1 MNNPHQ
7 VVPLLEIVIQNVATF
22 RIDPA
27 VLRRPDSV
35 LALVVSEG
43 NHLRLVDRH
52 REDAFDDIVVLPE
65 FTVSSL
71 VDAVAGLM
79 DRHGY
84 PAGQVRLLCHDE
96 YSLRLAAETR
106 EKLDLAGDRVTE
118 VAPFTN
124 KLAMKA
130 ALGPAGIRM
139 PRYAPWE
146 HDRYRAGGDAYL
158 AGLIRHVGLPAFVK
172 PLSESGS
179 VGARKITTWEEL
191 RTWAAGRDGR
201 ADYEI
206 DEFIDGT
213 LYHVDSIVAD
223 GKIIQAR
230 VYRDARPLHEYA
242 EGHPIASWTLP
253 EDNPDCA
260 PLAAFNQRVLSAMD
274 KPRSSVFHHEIFKS
288 RRGELIFLEIAARP
302 PAALIPATG
311 RIRWGSDIEQA
322 HFALQRGERVLPSPA
337 CGPYAAYAYFPK
349 HHGQVAGR
357 VIPAL
362 RSAYRWTWNAGIGDT
377 LRDAT
382 DVRDFAAS
390 VLLWNPDYDSLCA
403 DLARLDRCR
412 PLVTR

>member
-7 VVPLLEIVIQNVATF
+7 VVPLLEVVIQNVATF

-35 LALVVSEG
+35 LALVVSEA
-43 NHLRLVDRH
+43 NHRRLVDRH
-52 REDAFDDIVVLPE
+52 REDVFDDIVVLPE
-65 FTVSSL
+65 FAVSSL
-71 VDAVAGLM
+71 VDAVVGLM

-84 PAGQVRLLCHDE
+84 HPAQVRLLCHDE
-96 YSLRLAAETR
+96 YSLRLVAEAR
-106 EKLDLAGDRVTE
+106 KKLGLAGDRVTE
-118 VAPFTN
+118 VASFTN

-130 ALGPAGIRM
+130 ALGSAGIRM
-139 PRYAPWE
+139 PRYSPWD
-146 HDRYRAGGDAYL
+146 HDRYRADGDAYL
-158 AGLIRHVGLPAFVK
+158 AGLVQQVGLPAFVK

-179 VGARKITTWEEL
+179 VGARKISTLERL
-191 RTWAAGRDGR
+191 RAWAAGLDRR

-223 GKIIQAR
+223 GEIIQAR

-253 EDNPDCA
+253 EHDPDCA
-260 PLAAFNQRVLSAMD
+260 SLEAFNQQVLSAMD

-288 RRGELIFLEIAARP
+288 HRGELVFLEIAARP

-311 RIRWGSDIEQA
+311 RIRWGSDIELI
-322 HFALQRGERVLPSPA
+322 HYALQRGERVLPPPA
-337 CGPYAAYAYFPK
+337 YGPYAAYAYFPK
-349 HHGQVAGR
+349 HHGRVTDR

-362 RSAYRWTWNAGIGDT
+362 RSAYRWNWNAAVGDT
-377 LRDAT
+377 LRAAT

-390 VLLWNPDYDSLCA
+390 VLLWNTDYDALLD

-412 PLVTR
+412 PLITR